1 MSVLRV
7 QKITNEAGT
16 GPVEFTKG
24 VNFPQSQNFTESD
37 MVINAPTG
45 IATVTFLQATNV
57 NVSGTLTATAFVGNG
72 ANITNAPGTPSGKII
87 ALHLVS

>member
-24 VNFPQSQNFTESD
+24 VNFPASQNFTESD

-45 IATVTFLQATNV
+45 IATVTFLRASNV
-57 NVSGTLTATAFVGNG
+57 NVSGVLTATSFVGNG
-72 ANITNAPGTPSGKII
+72 SRLTNTPGTRSGKVI
-87 ALHLVS
+87 ALHLIS